1 MMTKVFLTVLLVLAS
16 GAVAADENIPLA
28 TSDVEDN
35 IHAMD
40 TDHDGLVTMAEMRAA
55 LEAKFGKGY
64 ERKLLDELQAR
75 AEGKSCSS
83 PFTRSLY

>member
-1 MMTKVFLTVLLVLAS
+1 MMTKVFLSVLLVLAS
-16 GAVAADENIPLA
+16 IAATADENILLA

-40 TDHDGLVTMAEMRAA
+40 TDHDGLVTVAEMRAF
-55 LEAKFGKGY
+55 LETKFGKGY

-75 AEGKSCSS
+75 AEGRSCSS
-83 PFTRSLY
+83 PFSRSLY

>member
-1 MMTKVFLTVLLVLAS
+1 MMTKVFLSVLFVLAAS
-16 GAVAADENIPLA
+16 TAVADENIPLA

-35 IHAMD
+35 IRAMD
-40 TDHDGLVTMAEMRAA
+40 TDHDGLVTVAEMRVF